1 MFTFQKPRRKIVAYI
16 FSMLL
21 VCILFAGCTS
31 GNSQSSASLE
41 SADSVP
47 ESSSGLETSQVELST
62 DLSSYKYVQRIS
74 GALASVDYQ
83 QMLQNSDYVVIA
95 EYVGKSE
102 PFMIRPVGGSDPT
115 YFTDYYFASK
125 EGEDAT
131 EKMITVRQK
140 GGYGTYFACVND
152 DAAKPVSDNKYLL
165 FLYKIDDGAE
175 WNTEGDHYYLVGDY
189 TGMWSLD
196 ENRNFINPMQDELI
210 PYDVAKANCGI
221 KEKPVVYVDG
231 KPMNYRSQYLA
242 ELRESYESGE
252 MPYEAYKA
260 AIDREEEISSTFSQI
275 MTKEEA
281 LAYEL
286 EIVEENGEGV
296 TMSSIS

>member
-1 MFTFQKPRRKIVAYI
+1 MITFQKPRRKIVAYI
-16 FSMLL
+16 FSILL
-21 VCILFAGCTS
+21 VCILFAGCTN
-31 GNSQSSASLE
+31 GNSKSSATLE
-41 SADSVP
+41 SANSVP
-47 ESSSGLETSQVELST
+47 ESSSGLETSQAGPST

-74 GALASVDYQ
+74 GSLASVDYQ

-95 EYVGKSE
+95 EYIGKSE

-115 YFTDYYFASK
+115 YFTDYYFVSQG
-125 EGEDAT
+125 GEDAA
-131 EKMITVRQK
+131 ENKITVRQK

-152 DAAKPVSDNKYLL
+152 DAAKPVSDNEYLL

-221 KEKPVVYVDG
+221 KEKPVVYVNG
-231 KPMNYRSQYLA
+231 EPMNYRSQHLS
-242 ELRESYESGE
+242 ELRERYESGE
-252 MPYEAYKA
+252 LPYEAYKA
-260 AIDREEEISSTFSQI
+260 AMDREEEISSSFSQI

-286 EIVEENGEGV
+286 EMVEDEGEGV
-296 TMSSIS
+296 TMSGSS